1 MSTGLTI
8 LIVQFVLVHCL
19 VLAVHAFRHRIGRL
33 PFFVLIGG
41 MTAIITWA
49 TDAGVVIQVGGL
61 SFLVGSAVC
70 YTSVLLGVFV
80 VYVIDGSRAT
90 RILIASMIGMALL
103 ACVMAVL
110 FRLQLSSPQGSGLS
124 VITAPNLRT
133 NVAGILST
141 VCASLLLAVTWQLL
155 HNKLSRVPLV
165 VRVLSTLFG
174 VFCIDLLIF
183 NGLAFW
189 GHQQQWDIIAG
200 AMLGR
205 LVAAVVVSPLCSIY
219 ISYEGKRSGILDEGR
234 PVFSILQELRTVA
247 SELDVAQGEIELRKQ
262 AEAEQRRLIEKLES
276 ALAEVKQLSGLLPI
290 CARCKKIRD
299 GQDYWQQLEAYFRTH
314 SEVQFSHSI
323 CPDCAHELYPQWY
336 KEAVAAD
343 GFLDDKLINELEEIG
358 GILATAASE
367 PISRF
372 EKIREALEA
381 LGLTAE
387 LREAKR
393 LLRETRL
400 DSAGEMIS
408 QIITCVAESRRS
420 PQHLEEQSDSQD

>member
-1 MSTGLTI
+1 MSAGLTI
-8 LIVQFVLVHCL
+8 LIVQLVLLHCL
-19 VLAVHAFRHRIGRL
+19 VLAAHALRHRIGRL

-41 MTAIITWA
+41 LTAITTWA
-49 TDAGVVIQVGGL
+49 TDAGVAIHIGGL

-70 YTSVLLGVFV
+70 YTSALLGVFV

-110 FRLQLSSPQGSGLS
+110 FRLQLDSPLGSGLS
-124 VITAPNLRT
+124 AITAPNLRT
-133 NVAGILST
+133 NLAGILST
-141 VCASLLLAVTWQLL
+141 VCASLLLAVVWQMQ
-155 HNKLSRVPLV
+155 HNHLSRVPLV
-165 VRVLSTLFG
+165 LRVLSTLLG
-174 VFCIDLLIF
+174 VFWIDMLIF

-189 GHQQQWDIIAG
+189 GHQQQGGIVAG

-205 LVAAVVVSPLCSIY
+205 LVAAAAVAPLCSFY
-219 ISYEGKRSGILDEGR
+219 ISYESKRSGILDEGR

-247 SELDVAQGEIELRKQ
+247 TELDVAQGEIELRKQ
-262 AEAEQRRLIEKLES
+262 AEAEQQRLIEKLEA

-299 GQDYWQQLEAYFRTH
+299 SQDYWQQLEAYFRTH

-323 CPDCAHELYPQWY
+323 CPECAHQLYPQWY

-343 GFLDDKLINELEEIG
+343 GFSGDELVTELEEIG

-367 PISRF
+367 PIARLD
-372 EKIREALEA
+372 KIGEALA
-381 LGLTAE
+381 AVGLADE
-387 LREAKR
+387 LREAQQ
-393 LLRETRL
+393 LLREARL
-400 DSAGEMIS
+400 DSAGEVIS
-408 QIITCVAESRRS
+408 RIITGVAESRHSVQLADKNRS
-420 PQHLEEQSDSQD
+420 V